1 MAQAAAPDNM
11 NQNQG
16 KLPLPLFSAEGS
28 SASTISMEAELFLT
42 RFEDWATV
50 CAYTNARKAKALGY
64 ALSKAAATWYQQQCR
79 RGKLNMED
87 WAAVEAAFRERFVK
101 KVSPRF
107 IASEFSKLTQKPRE
121 SVADFL
127 DRCELAQTLLD
138 DQWSVPAAAA
148 DRAARL
154 EVTESVHQSMVLHHF
169 LRHIRAEIGD
179 KLAFCQNLESLED
192 HVKAAERIEK
202 AGTDRQPNFNQA
214 ANAAIGAEEIMA
226 IHQRPQQQQQRRK
239 EKRVPGPSYTC
250 KLCNIKGHFITD
262 CPRSEKQKRRQQNQA
277 AGAAPQAAAAA
288 APPPPP
294 AAAAAP
300 PRHLGA
306 IPKASQW
313 QRPFQQQQAAAINAA
328 APAAHFQQQQPFHMQ
343 QYYAPMVHQPHQP
356 QSLYPVLP
364 HDDFDEHL
372 VSNLSTHGQ
381 PQHQAA
387 SPDWPRLSGRPNEG
401 FQ

>member
-1 MAQAAAPDNM
+1 M
-11 NQNQG
+11 
-16 KLPLPLFSAEGS
+16 
-28 SASTISMEAELFLT
+28 
-42 RFEDWATV
+42 
-50 CAYTNARKAKALGY
+50 
-64 ALSKAAATWYQQQCR
+64 SKAAATWYQQQCR

-87 WAAVEAAFRERFVK
+87 WASVKAAFRERFAK
-101 KVSPRF
+101 KISPRF

-127 DRCELAQTLLD
+127 THCELAKTLLD
-138 DQWSVPAAAA
+138 DQWSNPTADD

-169 LRHIRAEIGD
+169 LRHNRPEIGD

-202 AGTDRQPNFNQA
+202 AGTDRQPHFNQA

-226 IHQRPQQQQQRRK
+226 INQRPQQQQRRK
-239 EKRVPGPSYTC
+239 DKHVPGPSYTC
-250 KLCNIKGHFITD
+250 KLCDIKGHFITD
-262 CPRSEKQKRRQQNQA
+262 CPRSEKQKRKQQNVA
-277 AGAAPQAAAAA
+277 AGAAHQAAAVAA

-294 AAAAAP
+294 AAAAP

-306 IPKASQW
+306 IPKSSKW
-313 QRPFQQQQAAAINAA
+313 QRPFQQQQVAAINAA
-328 APAAHFQQQQPFHMQ
+328 VPAAQFQQQQPFQMQ
-343 QYYAPMVHQPHQP
+343 QYYALQGHHQP

-364 HDDFDEHL
+364 QDDFNKHL
-372 VSNLSTHGQ
+372 VSNPSAQGQ

-387 SPDWPRLSGRPNEG
+387 SPDWHRLSGRPHEG
-401 FQ
+401 FQWDCRHQCAGRSVHAQIGSPNSAFKYSRELFPCPL